1 MPNGHL
7 EKIEI
12 SKRIF
17 IVFLKM
23 KTLDYTGV
31 PEIGI
36 KNNFISS
43 HFWIKFLVILG
54 HFFQNSSIN
63 FIYIFSLKSLA

>member
-31 PEIGI
+31 PE
-36 KNNFISS
+36 KT
-43 HFWIKFLVILG
+43 KYLVI
-54 HFFQNSSIN
+54 
-63 FIYIFSLKSLA
+63 IFDV

>member
-31 PEIGI
+31 PKSITKSE
-36 KNNFISS
+36 KNNFKSEICVLFS
-43 HFWIKFLVILG
+43 HPHHL
-54 HFFQNSSIN
+54 
-63 FIYIFSLKSLA
+63 

>member
-17 IVFLKM
+17 IVFCENE
-23 KTLDYTGV
+23 DTGLYWWGDFYQNKSRTFV
-31 PEIGI
+31 AE
-36 KNNFISS
+36 KN
-43 HFWIKFLVILG
+43 KRE
-54 HFFQNSSIN
+54 
-63 FIYIFSLKSLA
+63 

>member
-31 PEIGI
+31 PKTRRSDESNDETTIGRPRQCVGE
-36 KNNFISS
+36 NRLSF
-43 HFWIKFLVILG
+43 FL
-54 HFFQNSSIN
+54 
-63 FIYIFSLKSLA
+63 IYY